1 MRSFVL
7 RMMSAAL
14 ALVALGAVAS
24 APAGAEEVAGTTCS
38 SDSGLATLSP
48 GLGEVAEIQNI
59 SVKGT
64 LRGCTGSTGTT
75 ANYVAHLKT
84 DKPITCASVSGE
96 AQTAEGSVVIKWG
109 KGHGNSLGTLSL
121 SGSVFAMWRSF
132 RSSEP
137 CEPSVRKRVIISSRW
152 DTIPALRVSFNA
164 PFGALTLSRPFS
176 TDSLTPRAPSS
187 ARMSPTASSG
197 ASAC

>member
-121 SGSVFAMWRSF
+121 SGSVAGGFSLSGSLTSGPFAGGS
-132 RSSEP
+132 
-137 CEPSVRKRVIISSRW
+137 ISS
-152 DTIPALRVSFNA
+152 TITGTPHFTGTGAPCSKKNRLKALAV
-164 PFGALTLSRPFS
+164 T
-176 TDSLTPRAPSS
+176 
-187 ARMSPTASSG
+187 G
-197 ASAC
+197 ASAFAIS